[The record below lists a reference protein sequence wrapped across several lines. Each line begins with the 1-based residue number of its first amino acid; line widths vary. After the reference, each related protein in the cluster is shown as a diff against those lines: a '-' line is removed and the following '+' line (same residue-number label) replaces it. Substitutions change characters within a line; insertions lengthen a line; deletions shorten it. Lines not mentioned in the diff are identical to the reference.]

1 MTGNTLSTQMRRFR
15 KLNARRQIDTPPAPA
30 VRPSAHSSLRPGA
43 GDYFKQADRGEQG
56 RGGRARDERGE
67 KIDPCRR
74 PRSYPRCR
82 SVSSSFH
89 PVSVVVS
96 SVIPSRRG
104 SSRRFIRHPQR
115 VPFPFARR
123 YSFRRLIRRIPHRAP
138 FPLARRSSSRSPY
151 RFPSSSFSSPFPVSF
166 PRSVLRP
173 VSRFVPRPSARPR
186 SPFNRHEGRGVFLI
200 R

>member
-123 YSFRRLIRRIPHRAP
+123 YSFRRRSAPRLVVASFLIRRLVPAP
-138 FPLARRSSSRSPY
+138 
-151 RFPSSSFSSPFPVSF
+151 RFLDTMGGAFSHSM
-166 PRSVLRP
+166 
-173 VSRFVPRPSARPR
+173 A
-186 SPFNRHEGRGVFLI
+186 GG
-200 R
+200 